1 MLELAFFC
9 LFSLWKSAI
18 FLSLFMGAVALSVL
32 VERKVL
38 GFMQLRLGP
47 NRVGPWGLFQPIADG
62 VKLFLKEDIVLPVA
76 EPRIYTLAPAITVVA
91 SLAPF
96 LAIPFA
102 DKIAPESIT
111 LLGNSIDLTQYS
123 MNRGVIADLPAGILF
138 ILAISSLSV
147 YGGVLG
153 GWASD
158 NKFSLLGS
166 IRMTAQMISYELTLG
181 LSIIGVLMVAGS
193 MRMLD
198 IVEGQAQVWFIVY
211 QPLGFLLFLVSA
223 FAEAHRTPFD
233 LVECENELVSGYHTE
248 YSSMKFGLFQLAEYA
263 HILTIS
269 AICVTLF
276 LGGWQG
282 PWLPSIVWF
291 VLKTFVM
298 LFFFIWVRATYPRVR
313 FDQLMKMGWKYILPL
328 ALANI
333 VATGIVLMLVS

>member
-1 MLELAFFC
+1 MLDLVIFC
-9 LFSLWKSAI
+9 LFSLWKSSI
-18 FLSLFMGAVALSVL
+18 FLSLFLGAVAFSVL
-32 VERKVL
+32 IERKVL

-62 VKLFLKEDIVLPVA
+62 VKLFFKEDIVLPVA
-76 EPRIYTLAPAITVVA
+76 EPKIYAIAPAITAFA

-102 DKIAPESIT
+102 DQIAPESIA
-111 LLGNSIDLTQYS
+111 LFGKNIDLTQYS
-123 MNRGVIADLPAGILF
+123 MNRGVIADIPAGILF
-138 ILAISSLSV
+138 ILAISSLTV

-211 QPLGFLLFLVSA
+211 QPLGFLLYLISA

-233 LVECENELVSGYHTE
+233 LVECENELVAGYQTE
-248 YSSMKFGLFQLAEYA
+248 YSSMKFGLFQMAEYA

-282 PWLPSIVWF
+282 PWLPSGLWF
-291 VLKTFVM
+291 VLKTFAL
-298 LFFFIWVRATYPRVR
+298 LFFFIWVRATFPRVR
-313 FDQLMKMGWKYILPL
+313 FDQLMKIGWKYILPL

-333 VATGIVLMLVS
+333 AVTGFVLILMG

>member
-1 MLELAFFC
+1 MLELAIFC
-9 LFSLWKSAI
+9 LFSLWKSSI
-18 FLSLFMGAVALSVL
+18 FLSLFLGGVAFSVL

-62 VKLFLKEDIVLPVA
+62 VKLFFKEDIVLPVS
-76 EPRIYTLAPAITVVA
+76 EPKIYTIAPAITVFA

-102 DKIAPESIT
+102 DKIAPDSIT
-111 LLGNSIDLTQYS
+111 LLGNSIDLTKFS
-123 MNRGVIADLPAGILF
+123 MNRGVIADIPAGVLF
-138 ILAISSLSV
+138 ILALSSLSV

-193 MRMLD
+193 MRLLD
-198 IVEGQAQVWFIVY
+198 IVEAQSQMWFIVY
-211 QPLGFLLFLVSA
+211 QPLGFILYLVSA

-233 LVECENELVSGYHTE
+233 LVECENELVAGYHTE

-263 HILTIS
+263 HILTIC

-282 PWLPSIVWF
+282 PWLPSGLWF
-291 VLKTFVM
+291 VLKTFVL
-298 LFFFIWVRATYPRVR
+298 LFVFIWSRATFPRVR
-313 FDQLMKMGWKYILPL
+313 FDQLMKIGWKYILPL

-333 VATGIVLMLVS
+333 VVTGCILIQFG